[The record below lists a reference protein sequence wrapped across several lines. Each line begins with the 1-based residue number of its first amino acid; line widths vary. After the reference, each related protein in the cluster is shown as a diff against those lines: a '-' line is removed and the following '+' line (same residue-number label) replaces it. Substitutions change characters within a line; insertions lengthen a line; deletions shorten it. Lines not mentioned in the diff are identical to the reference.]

1 MLAAGSQD
9 SATNAKGAVMVAAM
23 QMRDAADGFWSQA
36 TLSTV
41 ALSVAASEARAAA
54 RHGMGNAPGARERI
68 AALCG
73 ELAGLSGD
81 ANGKLVGAIA
91 ASLGDF
97 VRDAPLDEPA
107 LDVIAGHLEAL
118 RAVVRHSIAGDGG
131 TVGRAIMAGLEASV
145 ARHAP
150 AA

>member
-1 MLAAGSQD
+1 
-9 SATNAKGAVMVAAM
+9 MVAAL
-23 QMRDAADGFWSQA
+23 RAADKADGFWSQA

-41 ALSVAASEARAAA
+41 ALSVAAGDARALAK
-54 RHGMGNAPGARERI
+54 RDGARERI
-68 AALCG
+68 VRICAELAALSG
-73 ELAGLSGD
+73 EAE
-81 ANGKLVGAIA
+81 GKLVGSIA

-97 VRDAPLDEPA
+97 VRDARLDEQA
-107 LDVIAGHLEAL
+107 LEVIAGHLEAL
-118 RAVVRHSIAGDGG
+118 RAVVRHAIPGDGG

>member
-1 MLAAGSQD
+1 
-9 SATNAKGAVMVAAM
+9 MVAAL
-23 QMRDAADGFWSQA
+23 RAAETADGFWSQA

-41 ALSVAASEARAAA
+41 ALSVAAGEARAPAKRA
-54 RHGMGNAPGARERI
+54 GARERI
-68 AALCG
+68 VGICA
-73 ELAGLSGD
+73 ELASLSGE
-81 ANGKLVGAIA
+81 AEGRLVGSIA

-97 VRDAPLDEPA
+97 VRDAPLDEQA
-107 LDVIAGHLEAL
+107 LEVIAGHLEAL
-118 RAVVRHSIAGDGG
+118 RAVVRHAIGGDGG